1 MKPIHEGR
9 RISARRF
16 TLDDFMR
23 RGIPVCQDEGMN
35 HEADIDNMDDVVE
48 TLREVSELLADR
60 SLLILKEAHQAGQT
74 RRPDAERVVTQAR
87 RSVEKAIS
95 LLSRG
100 S

>member
-1 MKPIHEGR
+1 MNRE
-9 RISARRF
+9 
-16 TLDDFMR
+16 DD
-23 RGIPVCQDEGMN
+23 V
-35 HEADIDNMDDVVE
+35 DNMDDVVE
-48 TLREVSELLADR
+48 TLRGVSELLADR
-60 SLLILKEAHQAGQT
+60 SLLLLKEAHQAGQT

>member
-1 MKPIHEGR
+1 VRVVKRRAESAGR
-9 RISARRF
+9 ALRILISS
-16 TLDDFMR
+16 
-23 RGIPVCQDEGMN
+23 V
-35 HEADIDNMDDVVE
+35 
-48 TLREVSELLADR
+48 ELLADR

-74 RRPDAERVVTQAR
+74 RRPDAERIVTQAR